1 MASKFS
7 KKWIIITVV
16 IVAVGILVY
25 QYWKSKQ
32 SALPEGIA
40 SGNGRIEA
48 KLSDASAKEPLR
60 VKKVLVDE
68 GDLVQ
73 PGQVL
78 VQLDTST
85 LDEEVAKDEAAVA
98 SARQDFAAANSA
110 IAEAKADIAA
120 ANADIAG
127 TRDPQRTGVHSK
139 IIRRRTSCW

>member
-7 KKWIIITVV
+7 KKWIIIAVV
-16 IVAVGILVY
+16 IVAVGILGY

-60 VKKVLVDE
+60 VKKVLVNE

-85 LDEEVAKDEAAVA
+85 IDEELAKDEAAVA
-98 SARQDFAAANSA
+98 SAREF
-110 IAEAKADIAA
+110 
-120 ANADIAG
+120 
-127 TRDPQRTGVHSK
+127 
-139 IIRRRTSCW
+139 RRG